1 MDYKKLADLL
11 FPKIDKDIDY
21 YLAKFPKRNLPQGA
35 LVTRIAPSPTG
46 FLHIGTIFQAVVDKK
61 LADGTGGIYILRLE
75 DTDQKR
81 EVEKAGQIAY
91 DMLCQYG
98 LKPDEGYMGDNLPQV
113 GNYGSYKQSERLE
126 IYHTF
131 AKHLVKIG
139 RAFPC
144 FCEKSESK
152 QDILER
158 REQQIE
164 ENEEISQRDICR
176 NLSFEEIQ
184 ENIKKG
190 KPFAIRFKSE
200 GNAEN
205 TFKFVDGA
213 KGERILR
220 ENQKDSVLLKSDG
233 FPPYELAHI
242 VDDTLMD
249 VNAVVRG
256 EEYVPSLSRHLE
268 LFAAFGFK
276 PPKYFHNPVISKIDA
291 DGNKR
296 KISKRKDPEADA
308 RYFFQKGYTVDAIME
323 YVLNLLNSNF
333 EDWRR
338 QNPDLHYSKF
348 PFSAS
353 KIGSNNPLFDF
364 AKLDDMSKNVVAKI
378 SAADIYDSTLVWAKE
393 NDKTFYDIIKDKK
406 DFCIELFSIDRD
418 GPKPRKDIAKW
429 SDIPKLYPYMFKE
442 LFNHDI
448 TEYNFDASVSA
459 NDIKAVL
466 KKYLEVYNP
475 SDDKQQWFLSVKS
488 ICEPLG
494 FCADM
499 KEYKNK
505 PEKYKGSVA
514 TISGI
519 IRTAI
524 TKWQAS
530 PDLCSI
536 MKLLGKDEVRTRI
549 DFVLENL
556 K

>member
-1 MDYKKLADLL
+1 MDNKKLANLL
-11 FPKIDKDIDY
+11 FPKINKNINY
-21 YLAKFPKRNLPQGA
+21 YLEKFPKRNLPQGA

-61 LADGTGGIYILRLE
+61 LADSTGGVYILRLE

-81 EVEKAGQIAY
+81 EVENAGQIAY
-91 DMLCQYG
+91 DMLCKYG
-98 LKPDEGYMGDNLPQV
+98 LKPNEGYMGENLPQI
-113 GNYGSYKQSERLE
+113 GNYGGYKQSERLE
-126 IYHTF
+126 IYQTF
-131 AKHLVKIG
+131 AKHLVLIG

-144 FCEKSESK
+144 FCEKSEGK

-164 ENEEISQRDICR
+164 ENDEIAERDICR
-176 NLSFEEIQ
+176 NLSYEEI
-184 ENIKKG
+184 EVNIKSG

-200 GNAEN
+200 GNADK
-205 TFKFVDGA
+205 TFKFIDGA
-213 KGERILR
+213 KGERFLR

-242 VDDTLMD
+242 VDDTLMG

-256 EEYVPSLSRHLE
+256 EEYIPSLSRHLE
-268 LFAAFGFK
+268 LFKAFGFK

-308 RYFFQKGYTVDAIME
+308 RYFFQKGYTVDAVME

-338 QNPDLHYSKF
+338 QNPSLHHDKF

-378 SAADIYDSTLVWAKE
+378 SAAEIYDSTLDWAKE
-393 NDKTFYDIIKDKK
+393 YDTSFYNIIKDKK
-406 DFCIELFSIDRD
+406 DFCNALFTIDRE
-418 GPKPRKDIAKW
+418 GQKPRKDIAKW
-429 SDIPKLYPYMFKE
+429 SDISKLYPYMFKE
-442 LFNHDI
+442 LFNYNI
-448 TEYNFDASVSA
+448 KEYDFDTSVSKQ
-459 NDIKAVL
+459 DIKAVL

-475 SDDKQQWFLSVKS
+475 NEDKQEWFLTVKS
-488 ICEPLG
+488 ICNPLG
-494 FCADM
+494 FCSDM
-499 KEYKNK
+499 KEYKEN
-505 PEKYKGSVA
+505 PQKYKGSVA

-519 IRTAI
+519 IRVAI
-524 TKWQAS
+524 TKQQSS
-530 PDLCSI
+530 PDLSSL
-536 MKLLGKDEVRTRI
+536 MKLLGKEEVANRI
-549 DFVLENL
+549 NFVINNL
-556 K
+556 